1 MKKIISG
8 FISVLAFMLLFACS
22 NESATEN
29 GNDNDGS
36 SNTIDLEQFDEFD
49 WKRFDGEEI
58 EIMLNQHPYAEAII
72 ERIPEF
78 EEKTGIT
85 VNHSLTP
92 EENYFDKLTTS
103 LNAQNG
109 NPDVFMTGAYQVWEY
124 ATADYMQELDVF
136 VEDEN
141 RTSPDYDVDDF
152 YEGIL
157 DAGRWDGVPGHTVG
171 EGNLYTVP
179 LAYEFNLLHYN
190 KRALESIGLE
200 EPPET
205 MEELIEVGAQLDGWN
220 GEGSYG
226 VGTRGT
232 RSWATIHPGYMT
244 SFDNH
249 GAVDFT
255 VEDGSLVSHLNST
268 EAIEITEK
276 FAELVNEAGPSDW
289 SSYTWY
295 QVSNDL
301 AQGKAAFTY
310 DASNWAI
317 FHNVPGE
324 APEAGNIGVTTPPRT
339 KDDDLGTNMW
349 VWSIAMNK
357 SSEKKDAAWLFMQY
371 FTGKEHMQWGAIE
384 ANVVDPVRE
393 SVFESDEYQE
403 RIGDIEGYVETFNEL
418 IDGST
423 IKFTP
428 QPEFFNTTTEWAA
441 ALQDIVNGADA
452 EERMNEL
459 NKDIQERV
467 SRVRAE

>member
-1 MKKIISG
+1 MKKKLFALVG
-8 FISVLAFMLLFACS
+8 LLLLMLLFACS
-22 NESATEN
+22 NESATK
-29 GNDNDGS
+29 DGGEDS
-36 SNTIDLEQFDEFD
+36 GAESANREPFDEFD

-58 EIMLNQHPYAEAII
+58 EVMLNQHPYADAMI

-124 ATADYMQELDVF
+124 ATAEYIQELDSF
-136 VEDEN
+136 IEDET
-141 RTSPDYDVDDF
+141 RTSPEYDVDDF

-157 DAGRWDGVPGHTVG
+157 GAGRWDGVPGHPVG
-171 EGNLYTVP
+171 EGDLYTVP

-200 EPPET
+200 APPQT
-205 MEELIEVGAQLDGWN
+205 MEELIEVGAQLEGWN

-244 SFDNH
+244 SFTNH

-255 VEDGSLVSHLNST
+255 VEDGSLVPHLNS
-268 EAIEITEK
+268 EESIEITNM

-301 AQGKAAFTY
+301 AQGKAAMTY

-339 KDDDLGTNMW
+339 KEGDLGTNMW

-384 ANVVDPVRE
+384 ANVVDPVRK
-393 SVFESDEYQE
+393 SVFESEEYQQ

-418 IDGST
+418 IDEST

-452 EERMNEL
+452 EERMNQL
-459 NKDIQERV
+459 NDDIEKRV
-467 SRVRAE
+467 SRIRAE

>member
-1 MKKIISG
+1 MKRIIFG
-8 FISVLAFMLLFACS
+8 FISVLAFMFTIACS

-29 GNDNDGS
+29 KGDS
-36 SNTIDLEQFDEFD
+36 SSTDTVDLEELDGFD

-58 EIMLNQHPYAEAII
+58 EVMLNQHPYAEAII

-78 EEKTGIT
+78 EEKTGIK

-103 LNAQNG
+103 LNAENG

-124 ATADYMQELDVF
+124 ATADYMQELDTF
-136 VEDEN
+136 IEDEN

-157 DAGRWDGVPGHTVG
+157 GAGRWDGVPGHAVG

-190 KRALESIGLE
+190 KRALESLGLE

-255 VEDGSLVSHLNST
+255 VEDGSLVPHLNSP
-268 EAIEITEK
+268 ESIEITEK
-276 FAELVNEAGPSDW
+276 FAELVNKAGPSDW

-301 AQGKAAFTY
+301 AQGKAAFAY

-324 APEAGNIGVTTPPRT
+324 ALEAGNIGVTTPPRT
-339 KDDDLGTNMW
+339 KDGELGTNMW

-371 FTGKEHMQWGAIE
+371 FTSKEHMQWGATE
-384 ANVVDPVRE
+384 ANVVDPVRK

-452 EERMNEL
+452 EERMNQL
-459 NKDIQERV
+459 NADIQERV